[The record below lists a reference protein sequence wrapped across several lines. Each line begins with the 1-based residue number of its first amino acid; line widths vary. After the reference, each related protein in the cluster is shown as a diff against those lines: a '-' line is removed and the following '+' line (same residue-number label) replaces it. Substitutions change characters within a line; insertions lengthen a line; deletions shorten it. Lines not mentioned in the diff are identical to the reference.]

1 MDERAG
7 DREGEEGGITLVVVI
22 DQPITTLKLND
33 FYMRQRD
40 FHEMKVCILF
50 DRAMW
55 SLLNLQ
61 TIDIIYDI
69 VRNIKIYCS
78 K

>member
-50 DRAMW
+50 DRAM
-55 SLLNLQ
+55 
-61 TIDIIYDI
+61 
-69 VRNIKIYCS
+69 
-78 K
+78 